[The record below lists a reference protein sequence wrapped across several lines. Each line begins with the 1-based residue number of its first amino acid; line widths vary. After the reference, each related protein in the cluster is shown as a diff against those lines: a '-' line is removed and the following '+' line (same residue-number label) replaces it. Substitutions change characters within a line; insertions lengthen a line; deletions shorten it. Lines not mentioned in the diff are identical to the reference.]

1 MKIAKFLLRSL
12 IIGLAVAMIITAD
25 RVLSDDRAEGDL

>member
-1 MKIAKFLLRSL
+1 MKIAKMILRSL

-25 RVLSDDRAEGDL
+25 RVLSDDRAEDGL